1 MPVTGGHEDVTPRC
15 CFVRSKSLAS
25 GVMTKERLKSPRARL
40 FVALDLRDDLRDG
53 LVAWSRRELDDP
65 ALRIVPPESLHI
77 TLAFL
82 GYLPE
87 KEIGGLGEIVGRLS
101 SPAPTIELGDP
112 IAKPSLGRV
121 RLFAVPAVSPAAGAL
136 QGELEKELVAAQLYK
151 PEKRP
156 FWPHVTVGRVKSAGR
171 GSKRPMAVEKPPGR
185 LSKALLGPA
194 DCVRVTLYRSELNPM
209 GARYT
214 PLARVELSRGGR
226 Q

>member
-1 MPVTGGHEDVTPRC
+1 MVV
-15 CFVRSKSLAS
+15 VS
-25 GVMTKERLKSPRARL
+25 KERLKSPRARL
-40 FVALDLRDDLRDG
+40 FVALDLPEALRDG
-53 LVAWSRRELDDP
+53 LVAWGERELRDP
-65 ALRIVPPESLHI
+65 ALRVVRPESLHI

-87 KEIGGLGEIVGRLS
+87 KEVGQLGEIVGRLR

-112 IAKPSLGRV
+112 VAKPSLRRA
-121 RLFAVPAVSPAAGAL
+121 RLFALQADSPEAVAL
-136 QGELEKELVAAQLYK
+136 QMELEEGLVAARLFK

-156 FWPHVTVGRVKSAGR
+156 FWPHVTMARVKSAGR
-171 GSKRPMAVEKPPGR
+171 GSSRPMAVGKPPGK
-185 LSKALLGPA
+185 LSKALLEPA
-194 DCVRVTLYRSELNPM
+194 RCVRVTLYRSELNPM